1 MVRECRER
9 FPTAVST
16 AFARWTST
24 GVCGHPEPDAG
35 LEYPPGMKGPKTRRE
50 AQIAHVVPNFDDD
63 NK

>member
-1 MVRECRER
+1 
-9 FPTAVST
+9 VST